1 MFSKVSRK
9 VAGRPQEGYVR
20 EGYRSLRRRLG
31 AGGYGESC
39 GSLRNE
45 NATGCRKGCIG
56 SRGRFRIQTFF
67 TKKVGLHEEKRGEER
82 RGEPREERRCYG
94 EAIGNVSAR
103 VRAVCRKATE
113 GIQEGYGKYR
123 EGYGNST
130 GRVRGGYGQ
139 EFECGVKFRGRLRED
154 RTEVT

>member
-1 MFSKVSRK
+1 M
-9 VAGRPQEGYVR
+9 
-20 EGYRSLRRRLG
+20 
-31 AGGYGESC
+31 GGYGESC

-103 VRAVCRKATE
+103 ARAVCRKATE

-154 RTEVT
+154 RRKVT